1 MPDSDDD
8 WKEFDKDKE
17 AFVRKLRAAWRSDP
31 RDLDA
36 KAKYRRFKSIPD
48 KGRRLEH
55 AGGRGHEA
63 VEQVAR
69 QPSAQEADAAGAEIP
84 AGNGRARIV

>member
-36 KAKYRRFKSIPD
+36 KAKYRRFKSILDLLTEPP
-48 KGRRLEH
+48 KRKPR
-55 AGGRGHEA
+55 
-63 VEQVAR
+63 V
-69 QPSAQEADAAGAEIP
+69 
-84 AGNGRARIV
+84 